1 MFYCIFALMKCSIS
15 KYLALIFAVATS
27 GLEVLALTPE
37 VVDFRHPVEMLKYH
51 LRLRPAKS
59 RASMCELIWNRHNDS
74 CRVLR
79 VEIPAIVSCDELTGF
94 ESRWM
99 MFWRV
104 GECDSLLSE
113 GKFRSHYAAG
123 EGCGF
128 SLVLNADAEGGTVC
142 LGGDVVGVAV
152 PVDFD
157 SANPGGVGY
166 ACKESL
172 PEIENSIWFRELPD
186 AERSRFA
193 SEEELRGYLAVSKD
207 PYEGIWEFMDRE
219 NDPAKAVPGATYILA
234 TAADGRGGY
243 EIVNL
248 TAPGMLLKGR
258 MRPTKFAAN
267 FDLSWRDANGRD
279 AGPECYAA
287 FEIQNLALRFNFPLL
302 GASMR
307 FRRMD
312 INPAQQ

>member
-1 MFYCIFALMKCSIS
+1 MKCGIC
-15 KYLALIFAVATS
+15 KYLALFFAIATS
-27 GLEVLALTPE
+27 GLDVLALTPE
-37 VVDFRHPVEMLKYH
+37 VVDLRHPVEMLKYH

-59 RASMCELIWNRHNDS
+59 RASICELVWNRRNDS

-99 MFWRV
+99 MFERG
-104 GECDSLLSE
+104 GECDSLVSE

-123 EGCGF
+123 DGCGF
-128 SLVLNADAEGGTVC
+128 SIILNADSEGGTVC
-142 LGGDVVGVAV
+142 LGGDVVAVAV
-152 PVDFD
+152 PVAFD
-157 SANPGGVGY
+157 SASPGAVGY
-166 ACKESL
+166 TCKDKLQEL
-172 PEIENSIWFRELPD
+172 ENRIWFRELPD

-219 NDPAKAVPGATYILA
+219 NDPVKAVPGAAYILA

-248 TAPGMLLKGR
+248 TAPGMYLKGR
-258 MRPTKFAAN
+258 MCPTKFAAN
-267 FDLSWRDANGRD
+267 FDLFWRDANGRD
-279 AGPECYAA
+279 VGSECYAA
-287 FEIQNLALRFNFPLL
+287 FEIQNLALRFSFPLL

-312 INPAQQ
+312 VTPVQQ

>member
-1 MFYCIFALMKCSIS
+1 MKCRIS
-15 KYLALIFAVATS
+15 KYLAAFFFAVAAA
-27 GLEVLALTPE
+27 GLEAMAVTPE
-37 VVDFRHPVEMLKYH
+37 VVELKHPVEMLKYH
-51 LRLRPAKS
+51 LRLRPSKI
-59 RASMCELIWNRHNDS
+59 RASMCELIWNRRGDS

-79 VEIPAIVSCDELTGF
+79 VDIPAIVSCDELTGF

-99 MFWRV
+99 LVERV
-104 GECDSLLSE
+104 GECDIIVSE
-113 GKFRSHYAAG
+113 GKFRSHYASG
-123 EGCGF
+123 DGCGF
-128 SLVLNADAEGGTVC
+128 SLILNADTEGGTIC
-142 LGGDVVGVAV
+142 LGGDVMAVAV

-157 SANPGGVGY
+157 SASPGGIGY
-166 ACKESL
+166 ACKEKL
-172 PEIENSIWFRELPD
+172 PELENRIWFRELPD
-186 AERSRFA
+186 LERSRFS
-193 SEEELRGYLAVSKD
+193 SEEELREYLSVSRN

-234 TAADGRGGY
+234 TVADGRGGY

-248 TAPGMLLKGR
+248 TDAGMFLKGR

-267 FDLSWRDANGRD
+267 FDLTWCDANGRD

-312 INPAQQ
+312 ITPVQQ